1 MECGLAIALRMRRF
15 LPKGT
20 RFWEFD
26 LKVFI
31 SWSGERSK
39 GMANALRD
47 WLPMVLQYVQPFV
60 SDKDISAGD
69 RWAQKIAGELES
81 ANFGIICITPENLS
95 SEWILFE
102 SGALSKSM
110 LEGKVIPL
118 LFGLELSDL
127 SGPLSQFQAQKVE
140 QSGLMEVVKAIN
152 GVAETKAD
160 EGIITRTVPA
170 LWPQLESSLGDIP
183 EIAPTEKHKR
193 PAHEI
198 LEEIVTDVRGIN
210 SRIRHFDPEMFER
223 DFSQNRRKRRL
234 HPRLIEEFAFM
245 TSEFDDAP
253 TSLLLLAGFL
263 RDDYPWLAELLT
275 ESYREIRAGGLDEI
289 EIVFGRLRR
298 VLKNLMHHPIMREM
312 QGGSKEAMMFA
323 EELPMMLDMVLHRL
337 MDQRLEKRAKRQKP
351 DAGASLGDI
360 LGAALKD
367 SEDDR

>member
-1 MECGLAIALRMRRF
+1 M
-15 LPKGT
+15 
-20 RFWEFD
+20 
-26 LKVFI
+26 KVFI

-39 GMANALRD
+39 EMANSLRE
-47 WLPMVLQYVQPFV
+47 WLPMVLQYVDPFV

-81 ANFGIICITPENLS
+81 ANFGIICITPENLT

-140 QSGLMEVVKAIN
+140 ETGIMEVVKAIN

-160 EGIITRTVPA
+160 EKIIDRAVPS
-170 LWPQLESSLGDIP
+170 LWPQLESALGDIP
-183 EIAPTEKHKR
+183 DIAPTEKHKR

-210 SRIRHFDPEMFER
+210 SRMRSFDPEMSEKER
-223 DFSQNRRKRRL
+223 YMRRRKRRF
-234 HPRLIEEFAFM
+234 HPRMIEELSFM

-263 RDDYPWLAELLT
+263 REDYPWLAEILT
-275 ESYREIRAGGLDEI
+275 ESYREIRSGGI
-289 EIVFGRLRR
+289 EENERVFKRLQHIVKSLS
-298 VLKNLMHHPIMREM
+298 HHPMMRELTYS
-312 QGGSKEAMMFA
+312 SKDAIMMA
-323 EELPMMLDMVLHRL
+323 EELPIILDMTFHRM
-337 MDQRLEKRAKRQKP
+337 MDRRLEKKSHRTLP
-351 DAGASLGDI
+351 GL
-360 LGAALKD
+360 
-367 SEDDR
+367 EDGHLR